1 MKITTFNPLIVS
13 QNADEI
19 ISLFEEL
26 GFEKRHTPLVDTGDR
41 KVTRTRMKDGNGF
54 HVDISK
60 VEKIPRDMTAIRMN
74 VDNFREAYDLLTAHG
89 FQKAPG
95 IEEVNLETAKALLMV
110 SPSGFA
116 VEVIE
121 HIKKEDN

>member
-13 QNADEI
+13 RDAEEI

-26 GFEKRHTPLVDTGDR
+26 GFEKKHTPTVDRGDT
-41 KVTRTRMKDGNGF
+41 KVVRTRMKDANGF
-54 HVDISK
+54 HIDISK
-60 VEKIPRDMTAIRMN
+60 LESSPRDMTAIRMN
-74 VDNFREAYDLLTAHG
+74 VDNFKEAYDLLTAHG

-116 VEVIE
+116 IEIIE
-121 HIKKEDN
+121 HIKK

>member
-13 QNADEI
+13 HDSDEI
-19 ISLFEEL
+19 IALFEEL

-41 KVTRTRMKDGNGF
+41 KVTRTRMKDANGF
-54 HVDISK
+54 YLDISK
-60 VEKIPRDMTAIRMN
+60 VESIPRDLTAIRMN
-74 VDNFREAYDLLTAHG
+74 VDNFQEAYELLTVHG
-89 FQKAPG
+89 FKKAPG
-95 IEEVNLETAKALLMV
+95 IEEVDLKTAKALLMV

-121 HIKKEDN
+121 HIKD

>member
-13 QNADEI
+13 QDSDEI
-19 ISLFEEL
+19 IALFEEL

-41 KVTRTRMKDGNGF
+41 KVTRTRMKDANGF
-54 HVDISK
+54 YFDISK
-60 VEKIPRDMTAIRMN
+60 VESIPRDLTAIRMN
-74 VDNFREAYDLLTAHG
+74 VDNFQEAYELLTVHG
-89 FQKAPG
+89 FKKAPG
-95 IEEVNLETAKALLMV
+95 IEEVDLKTAKALLMV

-121 HIKKEDN
+121 HIKD

>member
-1 MKITTFNPLIVS
+1 MKITTFNPFIVS

-41 KVTRTRMKDGNGF
+41 KVIRTRMKDANGF
-54 HVDISK
+54 YIDISK
-60 VEKIPRDMTAIRMN
+60 VETIPRDMTAIRMN

-89 FQKAPG
+89 FKKAPG
-95 IEEVNLETAKALLMV
+95 IEEVDLETAKALLMV

-116 VEVIE
+116 IEVIE
-121 HIKKEDN
+121 HIKD

>member
-26 GFEKRHTPLVDTGDR
+26 GFEKRHTPTVDTGDR
-41 KVTRTRMKDGNGF
+41 KVTRTRMKDANGF
-54 HVDISK
+54 YVDISN
-60 VEKIPRDMTAIRMN
+60 VESIPRDMTAIRMN
-74 VDNFREAYDLLTAHG
+74 VDNFQEAYDLLTARG
-89 FQKAPG
+89 FKNAPG
-95 IEEVNLETAKALLMV
+95 VEEVNLATAKALLMI

-116 VEVIE
+116 IEVIE
-121 HIKKEDN
+121 HIKD

>member
-13 QNADEI
+13 QNADDI

-26 GFEKRHTPLVDTGDR
+26 GFEKRHTPIVDTGDR
-41 KVTRTRMKDGNGF
+41 KVTRTRMQDANGF

-60 VEKIPRDMTAIRMN
+60 VDAIPRDLTAIRMN
-74 VDNFREAYDLLTAHG
+74 VDNFREAYDLLTARG
-89 FQKAPG
+89 FTKAPG
-95 IEEVNLETAKALLMV
+95 VEEVDLEKAKALLMV

-116 VEVIE
+116 IEVIE
-121 HIKKEDN
+121 HIKE

>member
-13 QNADEI
+13 QDSDEI
-19 ISLFEEL
+19 IALFEEL

-41 KVTRTRMKDGNGF
+41 KVTRTRMKDANGF
-54 HVDISK
+54 YLDISK
-60 VEKIPRDMTAIRMN
+60 VGSIPRDLTAIRMN
-74 VDNFREAYDLLTAHG
+74 VDNFQEAYELLTVHG
-89 FQKAPG
+89 FKKAPG
-95 IEEVNLETAKALLMV
+95 EVDLKTAKALLMV

-121 HIKKEDN
+121 HIKD

>member
-13 QNADEI
+13 QNADDI

-26 GFEKRHTPLVDTGDR
+26 GFEKRHTPFIDTGDR
-41 KVTRTRMKDGNGF
+41 KVIRTRMKDANGF
-54 HVDISK
+54 YVDISK
-60 VEKIPRDMTAIRMN
+60 VESIPRDMTAVRMN
-74 VDNFREAYDLLTAHG
+74 VDNFQEAYELLTVHG
-89 FQKAPG
+89 FKKAPG
-95 IEEVNLETAKALLMV
+95 IEEVDLKTAKALLMV

-121 HIKKEDN
+121 HIKD

>member
-13 QNADEI
+13 QDSDEI
-19 ISLFEEL
+19 IALFEEL

-41 KVTRTRMKDGNGF
+41 KVTRTRMKDANGF
-54 HVDISK
+54 YLDISK
-60 VEKIPRDMTAIRMN
+60 VESIPSDLTAIRMN
-74 VDNFREAYDLLTAHG
+74 VDNFQEAYELLTVHG
-89 FQKAPG
+89 FKKAPG
-95 IEEVNLETAKALLMV
+95 IEEVDLKTAKALLMV

-121 HIKKEDN
+121 HIKD

>member
-26 GFEKRHTPLVDTGDR
+26 GFEKRHTPVVDTGDR
-41 KVTRTRMKDGNGF
+41 TVTRTRMKDANGF

-60 VEKIPRDMTAIRMN
+60 VEKVPHDMTAIRMN
-74 VDNFREAYDLLTAHG
+74 VDDFGVAYDLLTAHG

-95 IEEVNLETAKALLMV
+95 IDEVNLETAKALLMV
-110 SPSGFA
+110 SPSGFMI
-116 VEVIE
+116 ELIE
-121 HIKKEDN
+121 HIKE

>member
-19 ISLFEEL
+19 VSLFEEL
-26 GFEKRHTPLVDTGDR
+26 GFEKKHTPVVNTGDR
-41 KVTRTRMKDGNGF
+41 TVTRIRMTDASGF

-60 VEKIPRDMTAIRMN
+60 LKTIPRDMTVIRMN
-74 VDNFREAYDLLTAHG
+74 VDHFKEAYEILTAHG

-110 SPSGFA
+110 SPSGFMI
-116 VEVIE
+116 ELIE
-121 HIKKEDN
+121 HIKK

>member
-19 ISLFEEL
+19 ITLLEEL
-26 GFEKRHTPLVDTGDR
+26 GFEKRHNPLVDTGDR
-41 KVTRTRMKDGNGF
+41 KVVRTRMKDGNDF
-54 HVDISK
+54 YIDISK
-60 VEKIPRDMTAIRMN
+60 VETVPRDMTAIRMN

-89 FQKAPG
+89 FKKAPG
-95 IEEVNLETAKALLMV
+95 IEEVDLETARALLMV

-116 VEVIE
+116 IEVIE
-121 HIKKEDN
+121 HIKD